1 LRVNYRSNG
10 HPIVDSAGIVI
21 SNDEALT
28 QAIVSGILNHLL
40 ALKAILKSGIDVL
53 ASIFQATIRRLL

>member
-1 LRVNYRSNG
+1 
-10 HPIVDSAGIVI
+10 VDSAGIVI

-40 ALKAILKSGIDVL
+40 ALKAILKSGTDAL
-53 ASIFQATIRRLL
+53 ASIFQADIIPLL